1 MKIRN
6 LFFTA
11 ALASLAF
18 TACSSDDECTGYNG
32 KDDKYVKFAG
42 SIGEQMTKAAGTEW
56 GSGDAIGVYMKAAGT
71 DLGEASELNVR
82 YTTPG
87 DGVFKAAAQG
97 IELPADGSKVD
108 FVAYYPQ
115 QTTITDFKY
124 PINIADQ
131 SSLPNIDLLYSN
143 NAVDADKNS
152 TIVQMNFKHMLSQLI
167 LNITAGDGITSLNGL
182 SLSIADVITNGSFDL
197 KTGTTTIG
205 TTKATIT
212 PAVNVATNATV
223 NAILVPGQDL
233 ATTKLTFTLDG
244 RTYVWTPDAQ
254 MLEAGKKYTY
264 NIRIALTDL
273 AILNPN
279 ATIEDWI
286 EGNTGG
292 DITLKPNED
301 PAFVVDKPTITFD
314 ETTTSSVVKLTAPA
328 TEAWTATASE
338 TWLTATPAS
347 GTGSTDITIAT
358 TEENTTGA
366 DRTAS
371 ITITS
376 SSTTK
381 AAGIE
386 PITITVTQ
394 KAKAVEPEANLLFPG
409 ADFEDWNAFLGSLN
423 SYGLSTKG
431 NYVVENATGGRDG
444 SGALHL
450 NGTPTAN
457 DYTFTAV
464 VPNGFKQPS
473 KIIFYIK
480 GTSAKSLSLN
490 VYLTDV
496 AKPVMGTDYKCYNLG
511 AYSDTK
517 PITLEPTSAN
527 SYTGAVDTKGEWVKV
542 TLDVSTLTL
551 YSTPG
556 SNMFALKVGSASAY
570 DLLVDDIT
578 FE

>member
-56 GSGDAIGVYMKAAGT
+56 GSGDAIGVYMKAAGA
-71 DLGEASELNVR
+71 DLGTASDLNVR
-82 YTTPG
+82 YTTTG
-87 DGVFKAAAQG
+87 DGIFTAATQG

-115 QTTITDFKY
+115 QATINDFKY
-124 PINIADQ
+124 PINVADQ
-131 SSLPNIDLLYSN
+131 TSLPNIDLLYSN
-143 NAVDADKNS
+143 NAVNADKNNAV
-152 TIVQMNFKHMLSQLI
+152 VQMNFKHMLSQLI
-167 LNITAGDGITSLNGL
+167 LNVTPGDGVSSLNGL
-182 SLSIADVITNGSFDL
+182 SLNMADVITDGTFDL
-197 KTGTTTIG
+197 KSGTTTIG
-205 TTKATIT
+205 TTKATIS
-212 PAVNVATNATV
+212 PAVNVATGASV

-254 MLEAGKKYTY
+254 VLEAGKKYTY
-264 NIRIALTDL
+264 NIQLSLTGL
-273 AILNPN
+273 TLLSPN

-292 DITLKPNED
+292 DITLTPDEN
-301 PAFVVDKPTITFD
+301 PGFVVDKPTISFD
-314 ETTTSSVVKLTAPA
+314 ETTTSSIVKLTAPA

-371 ITITS
+371 ITIAS

-381 AAGIE
+381 AAGID

-394 KAKAVEPEANLLFPG
+394 KAKTVDPEPQANILFPG
-409 ADFEDWNAFLGSLN
+409 ADFEDWSAFENSLAFAIKDVTIVQSNEGRNGSKALHMDF
-423 SYGLSTKG
+423 
-431 NYVVENATGGRDG
+431 TGGSKNG
-444 SGALHL
+444 YAFTVKGADQTVS
-450 NGTPTAN
+450 NPT
-457 DYTFTAV
+457 
-464 VPNGFKQPS
+464 
-473 KIIFYIK
+473 KIHFYIK
-480 GTSAKSLSLN
+480 GTVGGGKSISMN
-490 VYLTDV
+490 VYNGSAETFF
-496 AKPVMGTDYKCYNLG
+496 NLG
-511 AYSDTK
+511 DCSADKT
-517 PITLEPTSAN
+517 ITS
-527 SYTGAVDTKGEWVKV
+527 TGTNNYDGTIDTKGQWVKV
-542 TLDVSTLTL
+542 TLDVSG
-551 YSTPG
+551 YS
-556 SNMFALKVGSASAY
+556 FSASQEKMFSIKYGKTGVY
-570 DLLVDDIT
+570 DLLIDDIT
-578 FE
+578 VE

>member
-18 TACSSDDECTGYNG
+18 TACSSDDECAGYNG

-56 GSGDAIGVYMKAAGT
+56 GSGDAIGVYMKAAGA
-71 DLGEASELNVR
+71 DLGTASDLNVR
-82 YTTPG
+82 YTTTG
-87 DGVFKAAAQG
+87 DGIFTAATQG

-115 QTTITDFKY
+115 QATINDFKY
-124 PINIADQ
+124 PINVADQ
-131 SSLPNIDLLYSN
+131 TSLPNIDLLYSN
-143 NAVDADKNS
+143 NAVNADKNNAV
-152 TIVQMNFKHMLSQLI
+152 VQMNFKHMLSQLI
-167 LNITAGDGITSLNGL
+167 LNVTPGDGVSSLNGL
-182 SLSIADVITNGSFDL
+182 SLNMADVITDGTFDL
-197 KTGTTTIG
+197 KSGTTTIG
-205 TTKATIT
+205 TTKATIS
-212 PAVNVATNATV
+212 PAVNVATGASV

-254 MLEAGKKYTY
+254 VLEAGKKYTY
-264 NIRIALTDL
+264 NIQLSLTGL
-273 AILNPN
+273 TLLSPN

-292 DITLKPNED
+292 DITLTPDEN
-301 PAFVVDKPTITFD
+301 PGFVVDKPTISFD
-314 ETTTSSVVKLTAPA
+314 EATTSSVVKLTAPA

-371 ITITS
+371 ITIAS

-381 AAGIE
+381 AAGID

-394 KAKAVEPEANLLFPG
+394 KAKTVDPEPQANILFPG
-409 ADFEDWNAFLGSLN
+409 ADFEDWSAFENSLAFAIKDVTIVQSNEGRNGSKALHMDF
-423 SYGLSTKG
+423 
-431 NYVVENATGGRDG
+431 TGGSKNG
-444 SGALHL
+444 YAFTVKGADQTVS
-450 NGTPTAN
+450 NPT
-457 DYTFTAV
+457 
-464 VPNGFKQPS
+464 
-473 KIIFYIK
+473 KIHFYIK
-480 GTSAKSLSLN
+480 GTVGGGKSISMN
-490 VYLTDV
+490 VYNGSAETFF
-496 AKPVMGTDYKCYNLG
+496 NLG
-511 AYSDTK
+511 DCSADKT
-517 PITLEPTSAN
+517 ITS
-527 SYTGAVDTKGEWVKV
+527 TGTNNYDGTIDTKGQWVKV
-542 TLDVSTLTL
+542 TLDVSG
-551 YSTPG
+551 YS
-556 SNMFALKVGSASAY
+556 FSASQEKMFSIKYGKTGVY
-570 DLLVDDIT
+570 DLLIDDIT
-578 FE
+578 VE

>member
-56 GSGDAIGVYMKAAGT
+56 GSGDAIGVYMKAAGA
-71 DLGEASELNVR
+71 DLGTASDLNVR
-82 YTTPG
+82 YTTTG
-87 DGVFKAAAQG
+87 DGIFTAATQG

-115 QTTITDFKY
+115 QATINDFKY
-124 PINIADQ
+124 PINVADQ
-131 SSLPNIDLLYSN
+131 TSLPNIDLLYSN
-143 NAVDADKNS
+143 NAVNADKNNAV
-152 TIVQMNFKHMLSQLI
+152 VQMNFKHMLSQLI
-167 LNITAGDGITSLNGL
+167 LNVTPGDGVSSLNGL
-182 SLSIADVITNGSFDL
+182 SLNMADVITDGTFDL
-197 KTGTTTIG
+197 KSGTTTIG
-205 TTKATIT
+205 TTKATIS
-212 PAVNVATNATV
+212 PAVNVATGASV

-254 MLEAGKKYTY
+254 VLEAGKKYTY
-264 NIRIALTDL
+264 NIQLSLTGL
-273 AILNPN
+273 TLLSPN

-292 DITLKPNED
+292 DITLTPDEN
-301 PAFVVDKPTITFD
+301 PGFVVDKPTISFD
-314 ETTTSSVVKLTAPA
+314 ETTTSSIVKLTAPA

-371 ITITS
+371 ITIAS

-381 AAGIE
+381 AAGID

-394 KAKAVEPEANLLFPG
+394 KAKAVGPEPQANLLFPG
-409 ADFEDWNAFLGSLN
+409 SDFEDWSAFLGCLN
-423 SYGLSTKG
+423 SYGLSSNG
-431 NYVVENATGGRDG
+431 YASQSVSGGHDAP
-444 SGALHL
+444 SALQL
-450 NGTPTAN
+450 KGTPSKN
-457 DYTFTAV
+457 DYTFTATIKESL
-464 VPNGFKQPS
+464 GKAPS
-473 KIIFYIK
+473 KISFYIK

-490 VYLTDV
+490 VYVGTGNS
-496 AKPVMGTDYKCYNLG
+496 MGTDYKCFNLG
-511 AYSDTK
+511 DCNG
-517 PITLEPTSAN
+517 PMTLEPTDAN
-527 SYTGAVDTKGEWVKV
+527 SYGGTVNTSGEWVKI
-542 TLDVSTLTL
+542 TLDVSSLTINN
-551 YSTPG
+551 G
-556 SNMFALKVGSASAY
+556 IGNNIFALKVGKDAAY

>member
-56 GSGDAIGVYMKAAGT
+56 GSGDAIGVYMKAAGA
-71 DLGEASELNVR
+71 DLGTASDLNVR
-82 YTTPG
+82 YTTTG
-87 DGVFKAAAQG
+87 DGIFTAATQG

-115 QTTITDFKY
+115 QATINDFKY
-124 PINIADQ
+124 PINVADQ
-131 SSLPNIDLLYSN
+131 TSLPNIDLLYSN
-143 NAVDADKNS
+143 NAVNADKNNAV
-152 TIVQMNFKHMLSQLI
+152 VQMNFKHMLSQLI
-167 LNITAGDGITSLNGL
+167 LNVTPGDGVSSLNGL
-182 SLSIADVITNGSFDL
+182 SLNMADVITDGTFDL
-197 KTGTTTIG
+197 KNGTTTIG
-205 TTKATIT
+205 TTKATIS
-212 PAVNVATNATV
+212 PAVNVATGASV

-254 MLEAGKKYTY
+254 VLEAGKKYTY
-264 NIRIALTDL
+264 NIQLSLTGL
-273 AILNPN
+273 TLLSPN

-292 DITLKPNED
+292 DITLTPDEN
-301 PAFVVDKPTITFD
+301 PGFVVDKPTISFD

-371 ITITS
+371 ITIAS

-381 AAGIE
+381 AAGID

-394 KAKAVEPEANLLFPG
+394 KAKSQGEEKEFFNEGFGERYDKPSAGWSKISAFTGWEMTGVTYSDKYNNADIRNTSTMDNALWLPANKDAEFHIDGIETGYTGVVLSFDM
-409 ADFEDWNAFLGSLN
+409 AAQVASTNASMIQVL
-423 SYGLSTKG
+423 
-431 NYVVENATGGRDG
+431 A
-444 SGALHL
+444 
-450 NGTPTAN
+450 NGTPLATQPDFTFEKTN
-457 DYTFTAV
+457 TYTT
-464 VPNGFKQPS
+464 
-473 KIIFYIK
+473 
-480 GTSAKSLSLN
+480 
-490 VYLTDV
+490 
-496 AKPVMGTDYKCYNLG
+496 
-511 AYSDTK
+511 
-517 PITLEPTSAN
+517 ITLDIPDGTTS
-527 SYTGAVDTKGEWVKV
+527 
-542 TLDVSTLTL
+542 
-551 YSTPG
+551 
-556 SNMFALKVGSASAY
+556 
-570 DLLVDDIT
+570 IT
-578 FE
+578 FYGAASVNTKAFRIDNIILTGKK